1 MTDAADLGKGAFYNY
16 FASKDALFAALLS
29 EALDLLDAS
38 YLGDLP
44 GTASYPERVREL
56 CRRHETFFRAH
67 PVYLL
72 LIHQARGLL
81 LRSGDEQ
88 ADLAAV
94 FRRYLSRVAM
104 RLQGGAAAPTDEAVD
119 LASALVG
126 AITGYHSFRIAAG
139 LAPTTDAVEHLLASG
154 LRAPRA
160 GA

>member
-29 EALDLLDAS
+29 EAVDLLDSS
-38 YLGDLP
+38 YLSDLP
-44 GTASYPERVREL
+44 DAADYPERVKQL
-56 CRRHETFFRAH
+56 CRRHELFFGAH

-81 LRSGDEQ
+81 LRSAVDQPG
-88 ADLAAV
+88 LASI
-94 FRRYLSRVAM
+94 FRRYLSRVASH
-104 RLQGGAAAPTDEAVD
+104 LQGGTAPNEDAVD

-139 LAPTTDAVEHLLASG
+139 LAPTSGAVEQLLSGG
-154 LRAPRA
+154 LRAPA
-160 GA
+160 SGA